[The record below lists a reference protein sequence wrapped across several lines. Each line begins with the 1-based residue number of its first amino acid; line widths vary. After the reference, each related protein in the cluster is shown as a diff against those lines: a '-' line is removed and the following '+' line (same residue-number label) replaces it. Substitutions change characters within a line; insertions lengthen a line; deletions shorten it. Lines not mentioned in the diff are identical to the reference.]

1 MIASL
6 KSRLAV
12 LLLATAVTLPA
23 LAAATDTMVKVGAN
37 ELHVVRMGE
46 GPVTVVFEA
55 GFGSDLGSWR
65 RVAPEIAK
73 QASVLAYSR
82 AGTGQSPQRAQGMSL
97 EASAAEFE
105 QMLDAAKVGGPLILV
120 GHSYGGFLVRS
131 YAARHPERVAGLVF
145 VDPADEGIEAV
156 LKKID
161 AKRMA
166 ADRAALAGMAP
177 AKFQADLRLV
187 ERIMDQG
194 SLGPLPALPNVPA
207 VVITSVRADPKAEFF
222 IETPAAIKIKRERH
236 QAFFSQFSNG
246 AHLVTANSGHAIP
259 MQEPELVVSAVS
271 QVLDAARRASQRLA
285 LEQSRKALMAQLEQ
299 AATLLAAGKAHEAEK
314 LVPDAIRSS
323 GFGENQVNTLGFQV
337 LTQGK
342 QVALASLILQHN
354 ASTFAQSHNAAD
366 SYGEVLLAQGRPAEA
381 RQQYER
387 ALALGKAGGA
397 SAPALAGYQK
407 GLDKAAAALK

>member
-6 KSRLAV
+6 KSRLAA

-23 LAAATDTMVKVGAN
+23 LAAPTDTMVKVGAN

-65 RVAPEIAK
+65 KVAPEIAK
-73 QASVLAYSR
+73 QAAVLAYSR

-97 EASAAEFE
+97 DASAAEFE

-145 VDPADEGIEAV
+145 VDPADEGIETV

-161 AKRMA
+161 AQRMA

-194 SLGPLPALPNVPA
+194 SLGQLPALPNVPA

-236 QAFFSQFSNG
+236 QAFFAQFSNG

-259 MQEPELVVSAVS
+259 MQEPELVIGAVS

-285 LEQSRKALMAQLEQ
+285 LEQSKKALMAQLEQ
-299 AATLLAAGKAHEAEK
+299 AATLLAAGNVQAAEK
-314 LVPDAIRSS
+314 LVPDAIRAS
-323 GFGENQVNTLGFQV
+323 GFGESQVNTLGFQV

-387 ALALGKAGGA
+387 ALALGKSGGA